1 MKSDLSVT
9 IILYRGFLFRR
20 DDFMRRK
27 KQVGII
33 REIDS
38 LGRLVIP
45 KEYRILFK
53 LNKNVEVI
61 ATEDGVLVRNP
72 KFKLIEITEDEN

>member
-1 MKSDLSVT
+1 
-9 IILYRGFLFRR
+9 
-20 DDFMRRK
+20 MRRK

>member
-1 MKSDLSVT
+1 MK
-9 IILYRGFLFRR
+9 RH
-20 DDFMRRK
+20 

-45 KEYRILFK
+45 KEYRTLF
-53 LNKNVEVI
+53 NMSKNVEVI
-61 ATEDGVLVRNP
+61 ATEEGVLVRNP
-72 KFKLIEITEDEN
+72 KFKLVEIKDEKDLK